1 MSTDLVPAAGR
12 PAPTPA
18 PASGSVP
25 APHEYD
31 DELLARLAAL
41 DEASDAHA
49 AEQRPANTVR
59 SYASDWRTWQTFCAG
74 IDVPVTAAT
83 RGTLR
88 AFVKWLWDVEHRAP
102 STIDRKL
109 AGVAVT
115 LRGPDFGVVVDPA
128 ATAAARQLL
137 KDYQRQAAEQKEAP
151 RGRGKAPAL
160 RVRALRQIV
169 AACPDDLPGLRARAV
184 VLIAF
189 SIAGRRHEVAA
200 LTVRSMEEVEEGL
213 RVDVRVSKT
222 HPRVVP
228 VPFGQNPDTCPV
240 RAWRAWR
247 DAAELTEPD
256 SAAFREIHASGSV
269 LGGLT
274 PAGIGTVITAA
285 GQRAGVKLRFTGHSA
300 RSGMATEARR
310 AGKDRKA
317 IAAITGHKPNSPV
330 LDGYIQLAD
339 EFDETDNAL
348 FGIGL

>member
-1 MSTDLVPAAGR
+1 VTAEL
-12 PAPTPA
+12 A
-18 PASGSVP
+18 PATEAELLP
-25 APHEYD
+25 ARPLLPHEYD
-31 DELLARLAAL
+31 DQLLARLAAL

-49 AEQRPANTVR
+49 AEQRPANTTR
-59 SYASDWRTWQTFCAG
+59 SYASDWKTWQQFSTGMG
-74 IDVPVTAAT
+74 IPVTAAT

-88 AFVKWLWDVEHRAP
+88 AFVKWLWDEQHRAAT
-102 STIDRKL
+102 TIDRKL

-115 LRGPDFGVVVDPA
+115 LRGPEFGIVIDPA

-137 KDYQRQAAEQKEAP
+137 KDYQRQAAQAKEKP

-160 RVRALRQIV
+160 RLKALRQIV
-169 AACPDDLPGLRARAV
+169 AACPDDLRGLRARAA
-184 VLIAF
+184 VLTAF

-200 LTVRSMEEVEEGL
+200 LTLRSFEEVEEGL

-228 VPFGQNPDTCPV
+228 VPYGQSPETCPV
-240 RAWRAWR
+240 LAWRAWR
-247 DAAELTEPD
+247 DAAGLTDPD
-256 SAAFREIHASGSV
+256 EAAFREIHRSGSV

-274 PAGIGTVITAA
+274 PESIGTIITDA
-285 GQRAGVKLRFTGHSA
+285 GQRAGIKLRFTGHSA

-310 AGKDRKA
+310 AGKDRKS
-317 IAAITGHKPNSPV
+317 IAQITGHKPNSPV

-339 EFDETDNAL
+339 EFDERDNAL